1 MNLNKKH
8 IHPFFWVLFGS
19 VSLLALQSVWI
30 HRTYQLEHNQLMVEL
45 KEALSLAY
53 QKEQTYRIPVV
64 DLVTSGEV
72 TMQSCGEEE
81 IIVVRKCTNADTIV
95 YKNISGSSIE
105 KFINRVFWDL
115 REQIVPMNTYCLSDL
130 FAGMLHDKDIPLLF
144 IIERYNIKSNEI
156 LETSS
161 ISDEKQQIHT
171 KYESTIIIEISDTE
185 AIRAL
190 IQIMPGV
197 IFKRMG
203 NALAFTFLLV
213 GIVLVCVVLLCRAI
227 KQRKNIQP
235 INPPAE
241 QASNTTFH
249 IGKYCFD
256 PFKNELQGFNETI
269 QLNKKENAILH
280 ALCMQQGN
288 VVERNSLLDENWGS
302 SGIIY
307 SRSLDTYLATLRKYL
322 KKDPDIQII
331 TIKGVGYKLICTKET
346 HLL

>member
-1 MNLNKKH
+1 MSLNKKYA
-8 IHPFFWVLFGS
+8 HPFFWALLGS
-19 VSLLALQSVWI
+19 FSLLVLQPIWI
-30 HRTYQLEHNQLMVEL
+30 YHTYQLEHNQLMVEL

-81 IIVVRKCTNADTIV
+81 IIVVRKCLNADTIV
-95 YKNISGSSIE
+95 YKNISGTSIE

-130 FAGMLHDKDIPLLF
+130 FAGMLHDKDIPLFF
-144 IIERYNIKSNEI
+144 IIERYNINTNEV

-161 ISDEKQQIHT
+161 ISDEKQQIRT
-171 KYESTIIIEISDTE
+171 KYESAIVLEISDTE

-190 IQIMPGV
+190 IQIMPEV

-203 NALAFTFLLV
+203 STLVFTFLLA
-213 GIVLVCVVLLCRAI
+213 GIVLFCIILLCWSI
-227 KQRKNIQP
+227 KQSKIIQP
-235 INPPAE
+235 VNSQIDT
-241 QASNTTFH
+241 ASDTTFH
-249 IGKYCFD
+249 IGKYCFN

-307 SRSLDTYLATLRKYL
+307 SRSLDTYLAALRKYL

-331 TIKGVGYKLICTKET
+331 TIKGVGYKLIFPKKE
-346 HLL
+346 L